1 MTPPQTPDT
10 DRPVR
15 VLLVD
20 DDESDFVLTREVI
33 ADIPGGGYALDWES
47 EFGPAVEA
55 ICRGEHDVYLVDY
68 RLGEYTGLDVLAAIR
83 ARESPGP
90 VILLTGVSGP
100 EIDRAAEAAGAA
112 DFIEKGRLEPVL
124 LERAIRY
131 ALRQRGQELELERKV
146 AERTAALTTANDALA
161 DADRRKNEYLATLA
175 HELRNPLA
183 PIRNAMEIMRLA
195 GENPTAMLK
204 AREMIER
211 QMVIMVRLLDDLLEV
226 SRFTRDKL
234 ELTRERLDLNDTV
247 RLAVESVQPHMD
259 RAGVSFQMR
268 FPDHPVPVDGDRV
281 RLAQLVTNLLSNAA
295 KYTPTGGNVSL
306 TVQQVGAHAEVRV
319 KDSGQGIPAAVLPR
333 VFDLFSQVDKQ
344 LGRMPSGLG
353 VGLAFVR
360 RLTEMHGGWVTAASD
375 GTDRGAEFVVT
386 LPLARPVTAKP
397 PR

>member
-1 MTPPQTPDT
+1 MTPPQTPST

-20 DDESDFVLTREVI
+20 DDEGDFVLTKDVI
-33 ADIPGGGYALDWES
+33 ADIPGGGYTLDWES

-55 ICRGEHDVYLVDY
+55 ICRGAHDVYLVDY
-68 RLGEYTGLDVLAAIR
+68 RLGGHTGLDVLAAIR
-83 ARESPGP
+83 DRGCSGP
-90 VILLTGVSGP
+90 VILLTGLGQP

-112 DFIEKGRLEPVL
+112 DFIEKGRLDPVM

-131 ALRQRGQELELERKV
+131 ALRQRAQEAELERKV
-146 AERTAALTTANDALA
+146 AERTAALTAANEALA

-195 GENPTAMLK
+195 ADNPAALRK

-211 QMVIMVRLLDDLLEV
+211 QMAILVRILDDLLEV

-234 ELTRERLDLNDTV
+234 ELTRERLDLIDPV
-247 RLAVESVQPHMD
+247 RLAVESAQPIMD
-259 RAGVSFQMR
+259 RAGVMFQVCL
-268 FPDHPVPVDGDRV
+268 PDHPVSVDGDQV

-295 KYTPTGGNVSL
+295 KYTPPGGKVSL
-306 TVQQVGAHAEVRV
+306 SVGQSGAHATVRV
-319 KDSGQGIPAAVLPR
+319 TDTGQGIPAAVLPR

-360 RLTEMHGGWVTAASD
+360 RLTELHGGSVTVTSS

-386 LPLARPVTAKP
+386 LPLAGP
-397 PR
+397 PGS

>member
-1 MTPPQTPDT
+1 MTLPPTPSA

-20 DDESDFVLTREVI
+20 DDESDFVLTRDVI
-33 ADIPGGGYALDWES
+33 HDIPGDRYTLDWES

-55 ICRGEHDVYLVDY
+55 ILRGEHDVYLVDY
-68 RLGEYTGLDVLAAIR
+68 RLGGHTGLDVLAAIR
-83 ARESPGP
+83 GRASTGP
-90 VILLTGVSGP
+90 VILLTGVSTP
-100 EIDRAAEAAGAA
+100 EVDRAAEEAGAD

-131 ALRQRGQELELERKV
+131 ALRQRAQERELERKV
-146 AERTAALTTANDALA
+146 AERTAELTAANEALA
-161 DADRRKNEYLATLA
+161 EADRRKNEYLATLA

-195 GENPTAMLK
+195 ADNPLALAK

-211 QMVIMVRLLDDLLEV
+211 QMGIFVRLLDDLLEV

-234 ELTRERLDLNDTV
+234 ELNREPLDLVDPV
-247 RLAVESVQPHMD
+247 RLAVESTQPALD
-259 RAGVSFQMR
+259 RAGVDFLVR
-268 FPDHPVPVDGDRV
+268 LPDHPVSVDGDRV
-281 RLAQLVTNLLSNAA
+281 RLSQLVTNLLSNAA
-295 KYTPTGGNVSL
+295 KYTPAGGRVSL
-306 TVQQVGAHAEVRV
+306 TVGQSGAHAEVRV
-319 KDSGQGIPAAVLPR
+319 KDTGAGIPAAVLPR

-344 LGRMPSGLG
+344 LGRMPTGLG

-360 RLTEMHGGWVTAASD
+360 RLAELHGGWVTAASD

-386 LPLARPVTAKP
+386 LPLAGP
-397 PR
+397 PADNH

>member
-1 MTPPQTPDT
+1 MTLPPTPSA

-20 DDESDFVLTREVI
+20 DDESDFVLTRDVI
-33 ADIPGGGYALDWES
+33 HDIPGNGYTLDWES

-55 ICRGEHDVYLVDY
+55 ILRGEHDVYLVDY
-68 RLGEYTGLDVLAAIR
+68 RLGGHTGLDVLAAIR
-83 ARESPGP
+83 GRASTGP
-90 VILLTGVSGP
+90 VILLTGVGQP
-100 EIDRAAEAAGAA
+100 EIDRAAEVAGAA
-112 DFIEKGRLEPVL
+112 DFIEKGRLDPVL

-131 ALRQRGQELELERKV
+131 ALRQRAQEQELERKV
-146 AERTAALTTANDALA
+146 AERTAELTAANEALA

-195 GENPTAMLK
+195 ADNPAALVK

-211 QMVIMVRLLDDLLEV
+211 QMSILVRLLDDLLEV

-234 ELTRERLDLNDTV
+234 ELSRERLDLNDPV
-247 RLAVESVQPHMD
+247 RLAVESTQPHMD
-259 RAGVSFQMR
+259 RGGLTFRVSL
-268 FPDHPVPVDGDRV
+268 PDHPVMVYGDRV

-295 KYTPTGGNVSL
+295 KYTPAGGTVSL
-306 TVQQVGAHAEVRV
+306 NVGHAGAHAEVRV
-319 KDSGQGIPAAVLPR
+319 TDTGAGIPAAALPR

-344 LGRMPSGLG
+344 LGRMPTGLG

-360 RLTEMHGGWVTAASD
+360 RLTEMHGGWVTAASG
-375 GTDRGAEFVVT
+375 GTDKGSQFVVT
-386 LPLARPVTAKP
+386 LPLDNSPAG
-397 PR
+397 